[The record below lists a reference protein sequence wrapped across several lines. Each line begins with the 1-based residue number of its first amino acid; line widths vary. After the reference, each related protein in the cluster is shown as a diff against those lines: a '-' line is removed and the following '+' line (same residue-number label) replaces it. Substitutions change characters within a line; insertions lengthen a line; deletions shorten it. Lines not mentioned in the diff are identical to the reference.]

1 MLPGLYSKCI
11 AICKVINA
19 LILIVSSSTCTE
31 RVSHTPE
38 QNNRLVNPQDRLIN
52 GQRQLDC
59 LMK

>member
-19 LILIVSSSTCTE
+19 LILIVNSSTCTE